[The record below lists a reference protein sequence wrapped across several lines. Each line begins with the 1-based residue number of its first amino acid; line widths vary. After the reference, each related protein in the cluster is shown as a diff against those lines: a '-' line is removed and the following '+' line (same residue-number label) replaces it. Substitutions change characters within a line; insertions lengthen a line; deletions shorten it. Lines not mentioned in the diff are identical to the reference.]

1 MVPSDTTPSGGA
13 ITAVSCNDLP
23 ERMSAASAIAG
34 LQATD
39 GCYKDAIE
47 ILKQRF
53 GDDRIIVQDHL
64 RGLLDLKPVS
74 SSSDVR
80 QLRQLYD
87 RVQVH
92 IRSLKA
98 LGTSS
103 TTYCTMLR
111 EILLRVLPTD
121 MVLRFH
127 EGLKTSRST
136 VDASLNELGDSTGQ
150 TGQPDQELQLL
161 LEFFQHQLMCREA
174 VAENTAQKIHRT
186 PEDGRK
192 ANHPRDLSTTSA
204 LQGSA
209 TDPQRCFFCHS
220 GKHSA
225 DACDSK
231 ELSLSRKKQMLA
243 KAGRCF
249 RCIKKGHM
257 AKQCRS
263 QPKCGKCSR
272 RHVTSVCASD
282 STKNDDGN
290 VTSTPVNLVSKQ
302 AGSVVL
308 LQTLTA
314 KVAGTTTSGRYRVL
328 FDGGNQEISK
338 LLTRFWD
345 LESIGIKAEEER
357 AMSNDSVLTNFE
369 DNISK
374 KGQRYE
380 VALPWK
386 ERVDLCD
393 NYAVA
398 NKRLHSLMNK
408 LNRDPELLERY
419 DSTIR
424 EYLKEGSAERVPP
437 TKGQSSERLYYMP
450 HRAVIREDRT
460 TTKVRIVFDASS
472 HESGTKS
479 LNENLEAGPSLI
491 PDVARLLLRFRR
503 YKVAMIA
510 DIEKA
515 FLQIGLRESDR
526 DALRFLWFRTSP
538 KAGQPLPELDVWR
551 MTRVPFGATS
561 SPCLLAATLKHHF
574 RSVENRFPV
583 TARLLQDSMYMD
595 DLLIGADTT
604 ENAIQMHREILEIFR
619 EASMNIRKWASNDP
633 VVAAEFEQGMTSAE
647 KSLCSPSGT
656 LKVLGIHWNKQS
668 DTFSFKPEGI
678 LHFIKEHQCTKRF
691 VLQAVARI
699 YDPLGFLSP
708 FLVRA
713 KIFLQDLWKEN
724 LDWDDPLPP
733 NLSSVWL
740 KWSKEVAML
749 QDLRIPR
756 FLAAG
761 GEGPYQKSD
770 LHIFSDASA
779 PPPDGP
785 SCGSLAP
792 ATNVDPPSTFAST
805 APKGYVH
812 AETNKGPPPAAATRE
827 QPVAKHAVQGTTARI
842 DRWHRGPAA
851 AAATRGSHRGNPS
864 RRAEPPPS
872 K

>member
-1 MVPSDTTPSGGA
+1 MSDASDQMLTLKIAKPG
-13 ITAVSCNDLP
+13 
-23 ERMSAASAIAG
+23 EAASAIAG

-121 MVLRFH
+121 MVLWFH

-249 RCIKKGHM
+249 HCIKKGHM
-257 AKQCRS
+257 VKQCRS
-263 QPKCGKCSR
+263 QPKCGKCSK

-314 KVAGTTTSGRYRVL
+314 KIAGTTTSGRYRVL
-328 FDGGNQEISK
+328 FDGGSQRSFITANAAQRLGCEPLEEETLTVGVFGGQHTRKTMKKVRVILFAADNKRPVSIEALEVDTICSESIPVPEERVVREMNIMHIDTNALSVQGAEDKQIAVLIGSDYYWEIVTGAVRPVHGKLKAVETKLGWTVQGPLPAAADIIQCANVVVLRTSVEDQEISK

-345 LESIGIKAEEER
+345 LESIGMKAEEER

-369 DNISK
+369 DTISK

-472 HESGTKS
+472 NESGAKS
-479 LNENLEAGPSLI
+479 LNENLESGPSLI

-561 SPCLLAATLKHHF
+561 SPFLLAATLKHHF
-574 RSVENRFPV
+574 RSVENRLPV

-604 ENAIQMHREILEIFR
+604 ENAIHMHREILEIFR
-619 EASMNIRKWASNDP
+619 EASMNIRKWASN
-633 VVAAEFEQGMTSAE
+633 
-647 KSLCSPSGT
+647 
-656 LKVLGIHWNKQS
+656 
-668 DTFSFKPEGI
+668 
-678 LHFIKEHQCTKRF
+678 
-691 VLQAVARI
+691 
-699 YDPLGFLSP
+699 
-708 FLVRA
+708 
-713 KIFLQDLWKEN
+713 
-724 LDWDDPLPP
+724 
-733 NLSSVWL
+733 
-740 KWSKEVAML
+740 ML
-749 QDLRIPR
+749 
-756 FLAAG
+756 
-761 GEGPYQKSD
+761 
-770 LHIFSDASA
+770 
-779 PPPDGP
+779 
-785 SCGSLAP
+785 
-792 ATNVDPPSTFAST
+792 
-805 APKGYVH
+805 
-812 AETNKGPPPAAATRE
+812 
-827 QPVAKHAVQGTTARI
+827 
-842 DRWHRGPAA
+842 
-851 AAATRGSHRGNPS
+851 
-864 RRAEPPPS
+864 
-872 K
+872 